1 MIVKLYGSTHP
12 GYHRKKN
19 EDFYFIEDNPY
30 PLLMVADGVGG
41 ERKGEVASELAS
53 QAIIAHL
60 YNYLKS
66 GFSRNKMNL
75 LLKEI
80 FDKANLLVYKAGK
93 GSPDFHGMCTT
104 LTLSLIYN
112 KKLFVAHVG
121 DSQAFIIRKNR
132 IITLTKLHTL
142 AHFMKIKTEDH
153 PFSHVL
159 TQVIGQRE
167 PLLVDARSIL
177 LKKKDIILLSTD
189 GLGKYVSTR
198 EIKKIAIS
206 SDVHDLPEMLI
217 GAALA
222 RGGHDNITVAVG
234 IVEELEENE

>member
-12 GYHRKKN
+12 GYLRKKN

-30 PLLMVADGVGG
+30 PLMMVADGVGG

-66 GFSRNKMNL
+66 DFSRNKVNL

-80 FDKANLLVYKAGK
+80 FDKVNLLVYKAGK

-112 KKLFVAHVG
+112 KKLFIAHIG
-121 DSQAFIIRKNR
+121 DSQAFIIRNNR
-132 IITLTKLHTL
+132 ITTLTKLHTL
-142 AHFMKIKTEDH
+142 ANSMKIKTEDH
-153 PFSHVL
+153 PYSHVL
-159 TQVIGQRE
+159 TQVIGQKKS
-167 PLLVDARSIL
+167 LLVESRSVVL
-177 LKKKDIILLSTD
+177 NKKDIILLCTD
-189 GLGKYVSTR
+189 GLGKYMSPR

-206 SDVHDLPEMLI
+206 SDVHDLPELLI
-217 GAALA
+217 GVALA

-234 IVEELEENE
+234 IVEELENYE

>member
-1 MIVKLYGSTHP
+1 MIVKLNGSSHP
-12 GYHRKKN
+12 GYQRKKN
-19 EDFYFIEDNPY
+19 EDFYVIEDNPY
-30 PLLMVADGVGG
+30 PLMMVADGVSG

-60 YNYLKS
+60 YNYLKTD
-66 GFSRNKMNL
+66 FSRNKVNF

-80 FDKANLLVYKAGK
+80 FDKVNLLVYKAGK
-93 GSPDFHGMCTT
+93 GSPDFQGMCTT

-121 DSQAFIIRKNR
+121 DSQAFIIRKSR
-132 IITLTKLHTL
+132 IITLTKPHTL

-159 TQVIGQRE
+159 TQVIGQKK
-167 PLLVDARSIL
+167 PLLVEARSVVL
-177 LKKKDIILLSTD
+177 NNEDIIVLCTD

-222 RGGHDNITVAVG
+222 KGGHDNITVAVG
-234 IVEELEENE
+234 FVEELEANE